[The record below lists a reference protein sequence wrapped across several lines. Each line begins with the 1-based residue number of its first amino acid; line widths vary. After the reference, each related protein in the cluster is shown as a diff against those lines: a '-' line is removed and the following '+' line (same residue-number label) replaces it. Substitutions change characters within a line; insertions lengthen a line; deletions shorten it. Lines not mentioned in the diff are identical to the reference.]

1 LEKTIKYILSRKD
14 KFLNILKDGHLDL
27 SNNISERAI
36 KPFVIARKNFL
47 FSNTEVGADPSTI
60 LFSII
65 QTARANGLD
74 AVKYIEYLIQNISA
88 SNNNFENLL
97 PWKLNNKFKLQK

>member
-1 LEKTIKYILSRKD
+1 LI
-14 KFLNILKDGHLDL
+14 DGHLDL

-47 FSNTEVGADPSTI
+47 FSNTENGATSSTI

-74 AVKYIEYLIQNISA
+74 PTKYLEYLIKNISTTT
-88 SNNNFENLL
+88 NFENLL
-97 PWKLNNKFKLQK
+97 PWKLGDKFKYSKFD